1 MHRRA
6 IAAIASLVLV
16 VTAAAYFSAGAN
28 AGIPALALPLQAR
41 AAPPAGT
48 VEACTLLKKEDAAV
62 ALGGTVTGPKAT
74 GPLSSGPGATVTACQ
89 YTGSGYLSVQL
100 NVTRLPADQV
110 AIYRGTCVK
119 AGKEGL
125 AGLGDVACW
134 YNDKHEELHVFKAN
148 AFISIELRGKS
159 NPTEAIKAVAK
170 KVADQLW

>member
-1 MHRRA
+1 MQRRA
-6 IAAIASLVLV
+6 IAPSASFVLIV
-16 VTAAAYFSAGAN
+16 MSVAYFPAGLIG
-28 AGIPALALPLQAR
+28 GIPARTLSVQAR
-41 AAPPAGT
+41 TAAQAGT
-48 VEACTLLKKEDAAV
+48 VEACTLLKKEDAAT

-74 GPLSSGPGATVTACQ
+74 GPLPSGPGATVTACE

-110 AIYRGTCVK
+110 AIFRGTCAK

-134 YNDKHEELHVFKAN
+134 YNDKHEELNVFKAN
-148 AFISIELRGKS
+148 AFISVTLHGKS

-170 KVADQLW
+170 KAVDQLK